1 MELIIGT
8 LTSMARKTAENMKHA
23 PSVIA
28 FIASRQW
35 VTLGALPEE
44 LWNPEVYLLQEY
56 VDEGTP
62 IQKGPAC
69 THQALEQAIIKGPDA
84 STRTS
89 EMTAFIRV
97 EMRQHVWDGF
107 NILLPAADAVMMFG
121 DNLNMYHISAVPQE
135 HCRPCLIL
143 NLS

>member
-1 MELIIGT
+1 MEVLT
-8 LTSMARKTAENMKHA
+8 QPPSLTSFISSRK
-23 PSVIA
+23 
-28 FIASRQW
+28 R

-62 IQKGPAC
+62 IHKGPAC

-135 HCRPCLIL
+135 HRRPCLIL